1 MNDFGIFIKII
12 YIYIVYSVFSMKNV
26 ILLFV
31 LLLNVFCQ
39 PGLAAQEKFD
49 LELRGGHFYFAADI
63 NETPVELMLE
73 SGIPALLVGYGFY
86 ESCLKS
92 SDLSFQASKGKM
104 RLLNDT
110 YDIVCRADGEISIG
124 NALYVG
130 PVFVL
135 KDYEGIS
142 VPVQYLKDAVTR
154 RSVVTID
161 LKNKFL
167 LVGQSEKKSAEKKS
181 AGKKSKLSFDK
192 DLGFPVISA
201 KIYIDS
207 PEGKSKLK
215 GSLVVDFGNPAL
227 LFLRKQHKSIGKAVE
242 KNTIKLRDAYDRK
255 GNLIAQGIYANTVSI
270 FGNKYNDI
278 SIGVTDKMQNL
289 SHLGFLGLPFFSS
302 QVVFDFDQ
310 GYMYY

>member
-1 MNDFGIFIKII
+1 
-12 YIYIVYSVFSMKNV
+12 
-26 ILLFV
+26 
-31 LLLNVFCQ
+31 
-39 PGLAAQEKFD
+39 
-49 LELRGGHFYFAADI
+49 
-63 NETPVELMLE
+63 
-73 SGIPALLVGYGFY
+73 
-86 ESCLKS
+86 
-92 SDLSFQASKGKM
+92 
-104 RLLNDT
+104 LLNDT

-142 VPVQYLKDAVTR
+142 IPVQYLKDAVTR

-167 LVGQSEKKSAEKKS
+167 LVGQSEKKSA
-181 AGKKSKLSFDK
+181 GKKSKLSFDK
-192 DLGFPVISA
+192 ELGFPVIPA

-215 GSLVVDFGNPAL
+215 GSLIVDFGNPAL

-289 SHLGFLGLPFFSS
+289 SHLGFLGLPFFLS
-302 QVVFDFDQ
+302 QVVFDFDR

>member
-1 MNDFGIFIKII
+1 
-12 YIYIVYSVFSMKNV
+12 MKNV

-31 LLLNVFCQ
+31 LLLNVFCQTGLAAQKKCQ

-73 SGIPALLVGYGFY
+73 SGIPALLVGDGFY

-142 VPVQYLKDAVTR
+142 IPVQYLKDAGTR
-154 RSVVTID
+154 RSIVTID

-167 LVGQSEKKSAEKKS
+167 LVGQSEKKSA
-181 AGKKSKLSFDK
+181 GKKSKLSFDK
-192 DLGFPVISA
+192 ELGFPVISA

-289 SHLGFLGLPFFSS
+289 SHLGFLGLPFFTS
-302 QVVFDFDQ
+302 QVVFDFDR